1 MKSYS
6 VVKKSLFVFLVVIF
20 MALAIA
26 LATLPGLEAFA
37 SEEKIAFEKGDVK
50 AELVQ
55 MGFDLNDYPKDT
67 NGSVTVFT
75 FMEYGY
81 SEYVNVIDDYGLYFY
96 IYNPQEKQFDFT
108 SGKNLIQMGSAYDS
122 NGVCTDYV
130 KYQIGL
136 VNSSD
141 NGRYLKLKVLAGLSK
156 IHSLVESTERR
167 YDISGIELYE
177 SGALNAVEYS
187 VATTFY
193 FSGFA
198 KGYARDTEAESTLT
212 CRTVELETIELEVN
226 HTTYKAWNSDNV
238 SGQELATVYFNV
250 PDRYFNEYGALQQ
263 IKAEWLYSVTDYIYC
278 TNIKDLYNKFLPML
292 GKDILQDKSMGYY
305 LAGDIYYGEFGGA
318 DYVDVYNY
326 APNSSLF
333 NIVSRV
339 NSLNWL
345 MYAESSSLD
354 DVHIKSE
361 DLLKFYITNK
371 DNANLLSH
379 VDDSKTSKVIDAGT
393 TYDLKGLDG
402 NHSGWEWL
410 WEYLGFTETVAKVN
424 PIYIVT
430 DADANLSDE
439 DFASQLKVNI
449 SDVGDIKSNHA
460 EAGSKT
466 VLFRFAINDFISD
479 ECEVGIHS
487 SYDAPEIDSDDGVYR
502 MKLPLY
508 QDFDIIWLGF
518 QKNGKLTIVPAV
530 SNPTT
535 VIGNTEPPKNNPD
548 KDWSGD
554 ALIDSILPDDVD
566 DTLKQ
571 IMEIIAKIVGGIIIA
586 FLAFVII
593 KIIIALKPKIFK
605 VKYKESKPKAKSKN
619 VKKNKG
625 VKPPKI

>member
-1 MKSYS
+1 
-6 VVKKSLFVFLVVIF
+6 
-20 MALAIA
+20 MAL
-26 LATLPGLEAFA
+26 TTMSGLNAYAFDYKTA
-37 SEEKIAFEKGDVK
+37 YENADLKT
-50 AELVQ
+50 ELEQ
-55 MGFDLNDYPKDT
+55 MGFNPSEYPKDAD
-67 NGSVTVFT
+67 GKVVVFA

-81 SEYVNVIDDYGLYFY
+81 SEYKNEMGDYGLYFY
-96 IYNPQEKQFDFT
+96 LYNPQELEFDF
-108 SGKNLIQMGSAYDS
+108 SSVKNKAQFGVAYDE
-122 NGVCTDYV
+122 NGACVDYD
-130 KYQIGL
+130 KFQLDL
-136 VNSSD
+136 VNSAE
-141 NGRYLKLKVLAGLSK
+141 NGRYLKLKVVAGLSAL
-156 IHSLVESTERR
+156 HDMVSTSERR

-177 SGALNAVEYS
+177 SGALDADDYS

-198 KGYARDTEAESTLT
+198 KGYGRDTEAESTLT

-226 HTTYKAWNSDNV
+226 HTTYKAWNPDNV

-292 GKDILQDKSMGYY
+292 GKDILEDKSMGYY

-326 APNSSLF
+326 DPNSSLF

-371 DNANLLSH
+371 DSANLLSH
-379 VDDSKTSKVIDAGT
+379 VDEVKTSKVIDAGT

-449 SDVGDIKSNHA
+449 SDVGDIKSKHA

-502 MKLPLY
+502 IKLPLY

-548 KDWSGD
+548 KDWSVSILPDIG
-554 ALIDSILPDDVD
+554 SILPDDVD

-586 FLAFVII
+586 FLVFVII
-593 KIIIALKPKIFK
+593 KIIIALKPKIVK

-625 VKPPKI
+625 IKPPKI